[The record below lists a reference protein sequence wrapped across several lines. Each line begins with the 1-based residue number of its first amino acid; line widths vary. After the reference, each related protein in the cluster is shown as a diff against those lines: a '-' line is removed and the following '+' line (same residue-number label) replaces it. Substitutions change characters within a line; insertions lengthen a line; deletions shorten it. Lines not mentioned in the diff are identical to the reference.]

1 MDSIKIKFPNNEEV
15 ELKLGKPVVLLGAN
29 GAGKTRFGVKVEEIN
44 DPEFS
49 VQSRTGQVHI
59 HRISAQKSLSIDD
72 SITIFDNESSLNNL
86 FVGDASPKAKKI
98 HYRFNSEPATYLLQD
113 YNRALSLLFS
123 ESNKELQKAHEDD
136 MLAIKENRPRP
147 IPTQTVVEKATEI
160 WNELL
165 PHRKIDLSGNGVH
178 INYDDNRYP
187 FRRYRISGY
196 NVAPSFN

>member
-15 ELKLGKPVVLLGAN
+15 ELELGKPVVLLGAN

-49 VQSRTGQVHI
+49 VQSRAGQVHI

-86 FVGDASPKAKKI
+86 FVGDASPNAKKI

-123 ESNKELQKAHEDD
+123 ESNKELQKAHEEICLQLRKTV
-136 MLAIKENRPRP
+136 LALFLLKLLLKKLRKYGTNYCR
-147 IPTQTVVEKATEI
+147 TEKLICRGMAFI
-160 WNELL
+160 
-165 PHRKIDLSGNGVH
+165 
-178 INYDDNRYP
+178 
-187 FRRYRISGY
+187 
-196 NVAPSFN
+196 